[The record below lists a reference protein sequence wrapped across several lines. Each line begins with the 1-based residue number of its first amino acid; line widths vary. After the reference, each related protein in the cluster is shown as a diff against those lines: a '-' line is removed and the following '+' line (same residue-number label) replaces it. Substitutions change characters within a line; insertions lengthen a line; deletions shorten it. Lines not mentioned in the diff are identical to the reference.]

1 MRATSIS
8 TSVELGLRFVGIWP
22 GLPYGTFTWFTYMTS
37 LVVVMYLEYAYIF
50 DHFDID
56 NISNLIDALSIALA
70 CSLGFLKLISL
81 WSRRRIFYDILLA
94 MDEDWS
100 DALDRDR
107 SVLSVMSS
115 NANLSRRCSNVLI
128 SINTTAAVC
137 YAATSF
143 TRHSAGFKENLNDS
157 LRVLPLKMQF
167 PFEVNASPLFE
178 LLAVAQF
185 LHVVSIAALVA
196 MINCLIIT
204 LVLHVSGQIDILR
217 RELLTISCN
226 EHQSQRDS
234 IITGIRL
241 LITRH
246 QRIITFSDNIEEL
259 YSDIALMQFL
269 SNTVVICCIGFT
281 IIGSLAK
288 DGATVVL
295 LKSAIFYVA
304 VTLEAFIF
312 CFVGEYLSAK
322 SKSIGDAVYESL
334 WYNMTTAE
342 CRILLFVI
350 LRSQKRLTITAG
362 NVMDLS
368 LEGFTTVMKASA
380 SYMSV
385 LHAMY

>member
-8 TSVELGLRFVGIWP
+8 TSVEFGLRFVGIWP
-22 GLPYGTFTWFTYMTS
+22 GLPYGTFTWFAYMTS
-37 LVVVMYLEYAYIF
+37 LVIMMYFEYAYIF

-56 NISNLIDALSIALA
+56 DISNLIDALSIALA
-70 CSLGFLKLISL
+70 CNLGFLKLISL
-81 WSRRRIFYDILLA
+81 WLHRRLFYDILLA
-94 MDEDWS
+94 MEEDWS
-100 DALDRDR
+100 NVLDRDQ
-107 SVLSVMSS
+107 SVLRVMSS
-115 NANLSRRCSNVLI
+115 NANLSRRYSNMLI
-128 SINTTAAVC
+128 SINTTAAIC
-137 YAATSF
+137 YTVPSF
-143 TRHSAGFKENLNDS
+143 ARHSANLEENLNDS
-157 LRVLPLKMQF
+157 LRILPLKMQF
-167 PFEVNASPLFE
+167 PFETNASPLFE
-178 LLAVAQF
+178 FLAIAQF
-185 LHVVSIAALVA
+185 LHVVSISALVA

-217 RELLTISCN
+217 RELLAICYD
-226 EHQSQRDS
+226 QDSQHDS
-234 IITGIRL
+234 IVASIRL

-246 QRIITFSDNIEEL
+246 QRIIMFSDNIEEL
-259 YSDIALMQFL
+259 YSNIALMQFI

-281 IIGSLAK
+281 FISSLAK
-288 DGATVVL
+288 DRATVVL
-295 LKSAIFYVA
+295 LKSAIFYFA
-304 VTLEAFIF
+304 ITLEAFIF

-334 WYNMTTAE
+334 WYNLTPAE

-362 NVMDLS
+362 NIMDLS

>member
-1 MRATSIS
+1 MRATFIS

-22 GLPYGTFTWFTYMTS
+22 GLPYGTVTWYAYMTG
-37 LVVVMYLEYAYIF
+37 LMVGTYFEYVYIF
-50 DHFDID
+50 HHFDIS

-70 CSLGFLKLISL
+70 GSLGFFKLISL

-94 MDEDWS
+94 MDQDWS
-100 DALDRDR
+100 DALARDR

-128 SINTTAAVC
+128 SINTTAAIC
-137 YAATSF
+137 YTASSF
-143 TRHSAGFKENLNDS
+143 TRHSAGENLNDS
-157 LRVLPLKMQF
+157 VRLLPVKMQF
-167 PFEVNASPLFE
+167 PFEVHASPFFE
-178 LLAVAQF
+178 LLATAQLF
-185 LHVVSIAALVA
+185 HMVSIAALVA
-196 MINCLIIT
+196 MINSLIIT
-204 LVLHVSGQIDILR
+204 LILHVSGQIDILR
-217 RELLTISCN
+217 RELLTVCD
-226 EHQSQRDS
+226 EHSQSGS
-234 IITGIRL
+234 IIAGIRL

-259 YSDIALMQFL
+259 YSEIALMQFL
-269 SNTVVICCIGFT
+269 SNTVVMCCIGFT
-281 IIGSLAK
+281 IIGSIAE
-288 DGATVVL
+288 DGATIVL
-295 LKSAIFYVA
+295 LKSAIFYIA

-334 WYNMTTAE
+334 WYNKTAAE

-362 NVMDLS
+362 NVVDLS
-368 LEGFTTVMKASA
+368 LEGFTSVMKASA